1 MQVQG
6 QLKHKFDTQTVSDK
20 FKKRE
25 FILTTDGATPYPQHV
40 SFQLSQDKCDLID
53 QFNEGQD
60 IEVSFNLRGREWN
73 GPQGVKFF
81 NTLDAWRITAVSGSQ
96 PTTTQAAANAAVN
109 TNSKPNTPHVM
120 ESNDLPF

>member
-25 FILTTDGATPYPQHV
+25 FILTTDGSTPYPQHV

-81 NTLDAWRITAVSGSQ
+81 NTLDAWRITAVSNIQ
-96 PTTTQAAANAAVN
+96 PTTTQAVAA
-109 TNSKPNTPHVM
+109 SKAQVSDVP
-120 ESNDLPF
+120 DLPF

>member
-25 FILTTDGATPYPQHV
+25 FILTTDGSTPYPQHV

-81 NTLDAWRITAVSGSQ
+81 NTLDAWRVTAVASSQ
-96 PTTTQAAANAAVN
+96 PVTTQAAANAAVN
-109 TNSKPNTPHVM
+109 TNNVVTNKHVD
-120 ESNDLPF
+120 SDPLPF

>member
-25 FILTTDGATPYPQHV
+25 FILTTDGTTPYPQHL
-40 SFQLSQDKCDLID
+40 SFQCTQDKCELLEQHNVGD
-53 QFNEGQD
+53 
-60 IEVSFNLRGREWN
+60 EVEVHFNLRGREWN

-81 NTLDAWRITAVSGSQ
+81 NTLDAWRITSIAKGSEAPQ
-96 PTTTQAAANAAVN
+96 GVTYQAPQGASV
-109 TNSKPNTPHVM
+109 V
-120 ESNDLPF
+120 SNDTEPLPF

>member
-25 FILTTDGATPYPQHV
+25 FILTTDGTTPYPQHL
-40 SFQLSQDKCDLID
+40 SFQCTQDKCELLEQHNVGD
-53 QFNEGQD
+53 
-60 IEVSFNLRGREWN
+60 EVEVHFNLRGREWN

-81 NTLDAWRITAVSGSQ
+81 NTLDAWRVTAVSNSQ
-96 PTTTQAAANAAVN
+96 PTTTQAAAA
-109 TNSKPNTPHVM
+109 SKAQVSDP
-120 ESNDLPF
+120 SDLPF

>member
-81 NTLDAWRITAVSGSQ
+81 NTLDAWRITAVSNSQ

>member
-81 NTLDAWRITAVSGSQ
+81 NTLDAWRITAVSNSQ
-96 PTTTQAAANAAVN
+96 PTTTQAAANAAIN